1 MTATAGG
8 AALLARRDGFGM
20 LEVERPPGGASDITL
35 THVPGWAEW
44 TGALLSAL
52 SAAMLTAR
60 GILLVNRGRH
70 PHDASA

>member
-1 MTATAGG
+1 
-8 AALLARRDGFGM
+8 M
-20 LEVERPPGGASDITL
+20 LEVERPPAGASDITL
-35 THVPGWAEW
+35 RHVPGWAEW

-52 SAAMLTAR
+52 SAALLMAG

>member
-1 MTATAGG
+1 
-8 AALLARRDGFGM
+8 M
-20 LEVERPPGGASDITL
+20 LEVERLPGGASDITL

-60 GILLVNRGRH
+60 GILLVNRDRH